1 MTIRRIALA
10 GAMCVA
16 WSVMNPGHAFA
27 CSCIQPGS
35 PLEELDRSALV
46 FSGTVV
52 SVREDKPLMG
62 IDAFPSNGPTTVDF
76 KVHEVWKGQLPPNVS
91 LTTAKYGASCG
102 FTFVEGL
109 RYIVYSRDGETVSLC
124 SRTRLLQGAD
134 EDLTELGKRDGGAWG
149 PASLPGPKGSSQS
162 PELTQPSSTKGAPTV
177 AKEAQTTAGGAC
189 AAPLRPGH
197 ATGDLALLGLLA
209 GLIAVGHRQRCQGRR
224 NVGPSRCRSSGE
236 MCPPNGQESVPRA
249 SEEDE

>member
-1 MTIRRIALA
+1 MTILGIALA
-10 GAMCVA
+10 AAMCVA
-16 WSVMNPGHAFA
+16 WSVMNAGHAFA

-52 SVREDKPLMG
+52 SVREDIPLMG

-76 KVHEVWKGQLPPNVS
+76 KVHEVWKGQSPPNVS

-109 RYIVYSRDGETVSLC
+109 RYIVYSRGGETVSLC

-134 EDLTELGKRDGGAWG
+134 EDLTELGKRDGYAWG
-149 PASLPGPKGSSQS
+149 SESLPGHKGSSQS

-177 AKEAQTTAGGAC
+177 GKEAQTTAGGAC
-189 AAPLRPGH
+189 AAPLRPGR

-209 GLIAVGHRQRCQGRR
+209 SLIAVGHRQRCQGQR
-224 NVGPSRCRSSGE
+224 NVVTVQTGAGRGWERME
-236 MCPPNGQESVPRA
+236 
-249 SEEDE
+249 